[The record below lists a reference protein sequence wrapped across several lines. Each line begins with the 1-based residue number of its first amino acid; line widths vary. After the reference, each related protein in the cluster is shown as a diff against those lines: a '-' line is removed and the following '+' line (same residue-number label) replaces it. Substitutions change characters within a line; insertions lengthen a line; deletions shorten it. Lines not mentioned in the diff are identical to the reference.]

1 MRCKSINLIITFQ
14 SSDCYLQARNSG
26 ISERSESFNE
36 QQLNTSSAASPLSP
50 DERLGFSPDT
60 EGRSNW
66 RRERLVV
73 EKLVNFPVKFEIC
86 SFHESYTTSDPVQYN
101 WRRES
106 FNEDYLR
113 GGGRSTPTGILH
125 DSDRRMS
132 LQEGEDAGSPFVS
145 MPAIP
150 AVYLAVDGEGP
161 LEKVFFYFLFTF
173 TVHK

>member
-1 MRCKSINLIITFQ
+1 MCGQKI
-14 SSDCYLQARNSG
+14 
-26 ISERSESFNE
+26 
-36 QQLNTSSAASPLSP
+36 
-50 DERLGFSPDT
+50 
-60 EGRSNW
+60 
-66 RRERLVV
+66 V
-73 EKLVNFPVKFEIC
+73 VNFSFKLEIC

-113 GGGRSTPTGILH
+113 GGGRSTPTGILQ

-161 LEKVFFYFLFTF
+161 LEKVTYFIFNLTCTYIQSIMFFTNSSSLHKKLKFIGLYGTKFSKTF
-173 TVHK
+173 SL